1 MRWKT
6 WTAGLGVAALAVT
19 ATPATADHTDSAANS
34 ATSRLRP
41 LERDTSDN
49 RITTGAE
56 RIRPLRLDTDEGRFD
71 RGTDN
76 QGWWATREESLDSND
91 NYLVGDS
98 TTTPGIFRNFF
109 TFDLS
114 RKIGR
119 VRAATLILRRYDGA
133 GDATEVLGLFHVA
146 TGDRRLND
154 NQGRSDR
161 IFRDLGTGTRYGR
174 FTISTSDPGPV
185 RLRLNRAAVADINAA
200 RGGYF
205 SIGGSL
211 LSIDGDG
218 ERLFGFSHG
227 GGVQRLLVTIRE
239 PGH

>member
-76 QGWWATREESLDSND
+76 QGWWATHVSNSDGND
-91 NYLVGDS
+91 NYFVGSDEGNA
-98 TTTPGIFRNFF
+98 GIYRNFF

-114 RKIGR
+114 RQIGR
-119 VRAATLILRRYDGA
+119 VSAATLIVRPFRGA
-133 GDATEVLGLFHVA
+133 GDATEVLGLFHV
-146 TGDRRLND
+146 
-154 NQGRSDR
+154 
-161 IFRDLGTGTRYGR
+161 
-174 FTISTSDPGPV
+174 
-185 RLRLNRAAVADINAA
+185 
-200 RGGYF
+200 
-205 SIGGSL
+205 
-211 LSIDGDG
+211 
-218 ERLFGFSHG
+218 
-227 GGVQRLLVTIRE
+227 
-239 PGH
+239 